1 MDWRKRYSRLLLASD
16 SLVVFATVF
25 GVQLLWFG
33 PSNETVAFSAYTPTW
48 NVTYTQMSL
57 LLVAIWLI
65 ILALFG
71 TRRPNLVGSGSD
83 EYKLIS
89 DATIRLF
96 GLVAITAYLLQA
108 QLARGYILLAL
119 PTGLVLLLLERWCWR
134 MWLARQR
141 KSGRYSR
148 RAIIVGTAASVD
160 QVATILHNNPIA
172 GFDVIAAYIAD
183 YSGNSRRKQ
192 VLEQSQV
199 PIAGRIDDAL
209 LAMDNLNADTL
220 IISSSDELSPEEVR
234 KLSWGLEPGRQHLV
248 VAPNLIDVSGPR
260 IHMRPVAGLPL
271 VHIETPQL
279 SGVRAVSKT
288 VIDFIGSILLLVV
301 LSPVFLVVAILVKAG
316 SRGPVFFKQTRVGY
330 HGETFVMYKFRT
342 MVSNAEQLLVELEQV
357 RREEQDLGNEVLF
370 KMKDDPRVTRVGKTL
385 RRYSLDELP
394 QLLNVVRGDMSL
406 VGPRPPLPKEVNSYE
421 DHVHRR
427 FLVKPGMTGLW
438 QVSGRSELSWEESV
452 RADLFYV
459 ENWSLTGDLVIIW
472 RTFKAVLFP
481 GSGSA

>member
-1 MDWRKRYSRLLLASD
+1 MDWRKRYSRLLLFSD
-16 SLVVFATVF
+16 TVVVFATVF
-25 GVQLLWFG
+25 AVQLIWFG
-33 PSNETVAFSAYTPTW
+33 LTNESVVFSDYTPTW
-48 NVTYTQMSL
+48 NVTYNQMSL
-57 LLVAIWLI
+57 LLVTLWLI

-71 TRRPNLVGSGSD
+71 TRRPNLVGAGSD
-83 EYKLIS
+83 EYRLIA

-96 GLVAITAYLLQA
+96 GLVAIAAYLLQA

-119 PTGLVLLLLERWCWR
+119 PTGLIFLLLERWIWR

-141 KSGRYSR
+141 KNGRYSR
-148 RAIIVGTAASVD
+148 RAVIVGTAASVD
-160 QVATILHNNPIA
+160 QVSTILRDNPTA
-172 GFDVIAAYIAD
+172 GFDVIAAFVAD
-183 YSGNSRRKQ
+183 FNGEKRSTQALDLSK
-192 VLEQSQV
+192 V
-199 PIAGRIDDAL
+199 PIAGGIDDAL

-220 IISSSDELSPEEVR
+220 IISSSDDLSPEEVR
-234 KLSWGLEPGRQHLV
+234 RLSWGLEPGRQHLV

-279 SGVRAVSKT
+279 SGLRAVSKS
-288 VIDFIGSILLLVV
+288 VIDFIGSIILIILF
-301 LSPVFLVVAILVKAG
+301 SPVFLLLAIMVKVG
-316 SRGPVFFKQTRVGY
+316 SPGPILFKQTRVGY
-330 HGETFVMYKFRT
+330 HGENFVMYKFRT

-357 RREEQDLGNEVLF
+357 RREDQDLGNEVLF
-370 KMKDDPRVTRVGKTL
+370 KMKDDPRVTRAGRVL

-394 QLLNVVRGDMSL
+394 QLINVLRGEMSL
-406 VGPRPPLPKEVNSYE
+406 VGPRPPLPKEVSSYE

-459 ENWSLTGDLVIIW
+459 ENWSLTGDLVILW
-472 RTFKAVLFP
+472 RTFRAVLFP
-481 GSGSA
+481 GTGSA

>member
-1 MDWRKRYSRLLLASD
+1 MDWRKRYSRLLLISD
-16 SLVVFATVF
+16 VVVVFASVF
-25 GVQLLWFG
+25 GVQFFWFG
-33 PSNETVAFSAYTPTW
+33 PTNESVVFSAYTPTW

-57 LLVAIWLI
+57 LLVTSWLV

-96 GLVAITAYLLQA
+96 GLVAITAYLFQA
-108 QLARGYILLAL
+108 QLARGYVLIAL
-119 PTGLVLLLLERWCWR
+119 PLGLVLLLLERWAWR
-134 MWLARQR
+134 LWLARQR
-141 KSGRYSR
+141 KRGRYSR
-148 RAIIVGTAASVD
+148 RAVIVGTTTSVD
-160 QVATILHNNPIA
+160 LVAAILHDNPIA
-172 GFDVIAAYIAD
+172 GFEVIAAYVAD
-183 YSGNSRRKQ
+183 YSGSKKRVQ
-192 VLEQSQV
+192 ILELSQV
-199 PIAGRIDDAL
+199 PVAGKIDDAL

-220 IISSSDELSPEEVR
+220 IISSSDELSPEDVR

-279 SGVRAVSKT
+279 SGARAVSKS
-288 VIDFIGSILLLVV
+288 VIDFIGSVLLLI
-301 LSPVFLVVAILVKAG
+301 LFSPVFLVVALFVKLG
-316 SRGPVFFKQTRVGY
+316 SKGPVFFKQTRVGY

-342 MVSNAEQLLVELEQV
+342 MVTNAEQLLVELEQV

-370 KMKDDPRVTRVGKTL
+370 KMKNDPRVTKVGRVL

-394 QLLNVVRGDMSL
+394 QLINVLRGDMSL
-406 VGPRPPLPKEVNSYE
+406 VGPRPPLPKEVSTYE

-438 QVSGRSELSWEESV
+438 QVSGRSDLSWEESV

-459 ENWSLTGDLVIIW
+459 ENWSLTGDVVILW
-472 RTFKAVLFP
+472 RTFRAVLFP
-481 GSGSA
+481 GTGSA